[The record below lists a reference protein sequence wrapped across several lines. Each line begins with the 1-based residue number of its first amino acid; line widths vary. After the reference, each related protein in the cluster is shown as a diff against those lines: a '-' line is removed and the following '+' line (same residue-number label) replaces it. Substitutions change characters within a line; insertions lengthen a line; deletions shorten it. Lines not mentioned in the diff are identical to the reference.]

1 VGRHTERVLRFSAN
15 IGLLFRERPVLER
28 FEAARLA
35 GFHAVEIQVPYEYSA
50 SRLAAAAR
58 QAGVQVVLINAPMGP
73 IAGAPGMGCRPELRT
88 MFRAELDRACEYAGR
103 LGCACVNVLAGRAA
117 APERSLCEALLIEH
131 LSLAAEQLA
140 AVSAR
145 PLLEV
150 INPYDAPDYLVSDF
164 ETAAAI
170 LRACDPRARMQYDIY
185 HAARIGL
192 EPQGKLIELLPII
205 GHIQFADHPG
215 RHEPGSGGLP
225 FGPIF
230 AAIQSSAYT
239 GWVGAEYH
247 PTADTLTSLAWLYG

>member
-1 VGRHTERVLRFSAN
+1 VLRYSAN
-15 IGLLFRERPVLER
+15 ISLLFRERPLLER
-28 FEAARLA
+28 FEAARAA
-35 GFHAVEIQVPYEYSA
+35 GFQAVEIQVPYEQPA
-50 SRLAAAAR
+50 SRLAESAR

-73 IAGAPGMGCRPELRT
+73 VAGAPGMACRPEHRT
-88 MFRAELDRACEYAGR
+88 TFRAELERACEYASA
-103 LGCACVNVLAGRAA
+103 LGCACVNVLAGRAS
-117 APERSLCEALLIEH
+117 APESGRCEALLTEH

-164 ETAAAI
+164 ASAERI
-170 LRACDPRARMQYDIY
+170 LRACDARTRLQYDIY

-192 EPQGKLIELLPII
+192 APQANLIALLPLI
-205 GHIQFADHPG
+205 GHMQFADHPG

-225 FGPIF
+225 FKQIF
-230 AAIQSSAYT
+230 AAIESSAYA

-247 PTADTLTSLAWLYG
+247 PTADTLGSLDWMRAQG